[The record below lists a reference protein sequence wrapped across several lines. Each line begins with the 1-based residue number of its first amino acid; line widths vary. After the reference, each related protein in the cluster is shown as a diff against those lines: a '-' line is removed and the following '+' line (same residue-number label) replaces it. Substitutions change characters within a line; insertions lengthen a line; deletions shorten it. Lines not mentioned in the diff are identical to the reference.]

1 LKLSVSLF
9 GFLNKTYSFVD
20 LISKAIGSVVKT
32 QKQKKKGALFLI
44 EA

>member
-1 LKLSVSLF
+1 MV
-9 GFLNKTYSFVD
+9 GFLNQTYSFVD

-32 QKQKKKGALFLI
+32 KKKKEKKGALFLI